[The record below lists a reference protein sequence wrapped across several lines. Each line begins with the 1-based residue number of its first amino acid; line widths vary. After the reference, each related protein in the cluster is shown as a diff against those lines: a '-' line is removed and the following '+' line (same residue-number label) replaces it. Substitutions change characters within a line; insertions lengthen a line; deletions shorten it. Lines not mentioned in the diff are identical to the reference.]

1 MFAVEM
7 RNGASPPCAADLKSF
22 LLERLAR
29 YKLPFSYEISSGP
42 LRDAAGK
49 LRRVSLRESL
59 EARLAAGER
68 FSLLSGG
75 GPE

>member
-1 MFAVEM
+1 M
-7 RNGASPPCAADLKSF
+7 RNDVSPPCAADLKSF

-29 YKLPFSYEISSGP
+29 YKLPFSYEFSSEP

-49 LRRVSLRESL
+49 LRRSSLRQSL

-68 FSLLSGG
+68 FSRLNGG
-75 GPE
+75 DPA